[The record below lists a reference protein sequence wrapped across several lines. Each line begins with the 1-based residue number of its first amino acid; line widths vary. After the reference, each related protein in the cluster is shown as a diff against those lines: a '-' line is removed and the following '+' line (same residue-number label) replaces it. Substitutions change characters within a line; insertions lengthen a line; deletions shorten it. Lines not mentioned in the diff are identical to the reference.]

1 MNQKFNAC
9 KLTSQIALWRCFKPV
24 NDKDNSAIN
33 LLLYLVLAI
42 VPPKDKGRFC
52 LKIMTSRC
60 EPATLDIFV
69 NRQPVVPL
77 DQTYG

>member
-1 MNQKFNAC
+1 MKMFQVLGF
-9 KLTSQIALWRCFKPV
+9 FKPV
-24 NDKDNSAIN
+24 NDEDVSAIN

-42 VPPKDKGRFC
+42 VPPKDKGSFC
-52 LKIMTSRC
+52 LKIIASRF
-60 EPATLDIFV
+60 EPATLDICV